1 MPGTDP
7 SDPAPRGYTP
17 SMTSDYSRI
26 SATARAVDRSV
37 EPRVATYIESIRE
50 TVARMPPGTPF
61 VIADYGAADGAN
73 SSTLVEGIVGQLRTI
88 DPNVAIRLVYVDI
101 ADPAPFHRF
110 WEGSALSKVEG
121 VEAEYIRRSFYE
133 PFPEL
138 AGRVHLALSSTAL
151 HWFDTRAVDPSFFR
165 HPRCIQPNQMPAPE
179 RAEFAEKWR
188 CDWRLF
194 LRERSHDLADGG
206 LLVLAN
212 LADLGGDR
220 WPASAGYDRLR
231 DACAALHREGCLS
244 KEELEAIFVP
254 DYFATPDEMRAVLEE
269 DEVRRRFS
277 LRSLEA
283 TTVPCAYCSQMLE
296 GDEVRERRVLAASL
310 ARVVRAWSES
320 SVRVGLAAHTDL
332 VDEVYTR
339 LEDAFFER
347 PAALPYQ
354 YCLIELQR
362 AGADAE

>member
-1 MPGTDP
+1 MPGTEP
-7 SDPAPRGYTP
+7 SDPAPRGYAP

-50 TVARMPPGTPF
+50 TVAGMPPGRPF

-73 SSTLVEGIVGQLRTI
+73 SSRLFRGIVKQLR
-88 DPNVAIRLVYVDI
+88 AINPALAVRLVYVDI
-101 ADPAPFHRF
+101 ADPAPFRRF
-110 WEGSALSKVEG
+110 WEGSALAETEKVEADY
-121 VEAEYIRRSFYE
+121 VQRSFYE
-133 PFPEL
+133 PLPEL
-138 AGRVHLALSSTAL
+138 AGQVQIGFSSTAL
-151 HWFDTRAVDPSFFR
+151 HWLDTRQVDPSFFR

-179 RAEFAEKWR
+179 RARFAEKWR

-220 WPASAGYDRLR
+220 WPASGGYDRLR
-231 DACAALHREGCLS
+231 DACAALHREGRLTA
-244 KEELEAIFVP
+244 EELAAIFVP

-269 DEVRRRFS
+269 DGVRQRFS

-283 TTVPCAYCSQMLE
+283 TTVPCAYCSQVFK
-296 GDEVRERRVLAASL
+296 GDDVRERRERAAAL

-332 VDEVYTR
+332 VDEVYAR
-339 LEDAFFER
+339 LEDTFFER

-362 AGADAE
+362 AGATAE

>member
-26 SATARAVDRSV
+26 SATARAVDRFV

-50 TVARMPPGTPF
+50 TVAGMPPGRPF

-73 SSTLVEGIVGQLRTI
+73 SSRLFKGIVEQLR
-88 DPNVAIRLVYVDI
+88 AINPALAVRLVYVDI
-101 ADPAPFHRF
+101 AGPAPFRRF
-110 WEGSALSKVEG
+110 WEGSALADAENVG
-121 VEAEYIRRSFYE
+121 AEYIQCSFYE
-133 PFPEL
+133 PLPDL
-138 AGRVHLALSSTAL
+138 AGRVNLALSSTAL

-165 HPRCIQPNQMPAPE
+165 HPQCIQPNQMPEGE
-179 RAEFAEKWR
+179 RALFAARWKD
-188 CDWRLF
+188 DWRRF
-194 LRERSHDLADGG
+194 LIERSHDLADGG

-212 LADLGGDR
+212 LSDLGGSR

-231 DACAALHREGCLS
+231 DACAALHREGRLS

-254 DYFATPDEMRAVLEE
+254 DYFATPDEMRAVIET

-277 LRSLEA
+277 LRSIEA
-283 TTVPCAYCSQMLE
+283 TTVPCAYCSQVFE
-296 GDEVRERRVLAASL
+296 DDEVRERRMLAASL

-320 SVRVGLAAHTDL
+320 SVRVGLSACPDL
-332 VDEVYTR
+332 VDEVYVR
-339 LEDAFFER
+339 LEDAFFEH
-347 PAALPYQ
+347 PEALPYQ

-362 AGADAE
+362 TDGAS